1 MTKCDRKFVLELV
14 RSQSL
19 EGVLVRS
26 LKYGLDHREAD
37 ALVAQDRVQRL
48 ERREPMRMA
57 ATAPVLECEQDLWSC
72 AQIRQLER
80 RDLLSVGANPPLHA
94 KLRCLSFGHVH

>member
-14 RSQSL
+14 WSQSL

-57 ATAPVLECEQDLWSC
+57 ATAPVLESKQDLWSC

-80 RDLLSVGANPPLHA
+80 RDLLSVGANPSLHS